1 MDPAF
6 SRTGT
11 GFIIKLGGCPLLW
24 KSHLQS
30 LTALSTAESEYVALS
45 QSMRVIFPLQILLPE
60 PLQQYHRNDDRFR
73 E

>member
-1 MDPAF
+1 MDPAS

-45 QSMRVIFPLQILLPE
+45 QSMRVIFPLQILLE
-60 PLQQYHRNDDRFR
+60 NIFLF
-73 E
+73 